1 MESKSSEKRFA
12 LIIDADNVS
21 AKYIKPITDELSKY
35 GTITYKR
42 IYGDWTSTLHAKW
55 KDSLLENSITPIQQF
70 SYTTGKNATDS
81 AMIIDAMDI
90 MYTGSVEGFCIVSSD
105 SDFTRLAS
113 RIRESG
119 LTVIGMGEKKTPVPF
134 RKACDIFTTLEL
146 LVGEGGKASRRG
158 HRGQAASNAGQ
169 GSGPSIEQ
177 VERAVA
183 DIVTDN
189 QNNGKATGLGEVGS
203 RLLKRYPDFDVRSYG
218 TNQLTK
224 LLGEFSSVQITK
236 DGNSVMVELTES
248 STAPADDR
256 AGDDGRTETA
266 VPADSENRADDNAAE
281 SQDGASEA
289 QESDKPRRSRRSRSR
304 RSRSKA
310 GSTGD
315 RAQSFDGESD
325 KAEPVLENKVE
336 IEEALS
342 SEDAVATGRHPHD
355 RVDDASRD
363 GAASV
368 GAAVVETIDGAQV
381 DATSADR
388 SEAGRAFDAADEASV
403 AQGDGE
409 ERAAHPEA
417 RDSRPARKRRK
428 PSRAQRPDK
437 MHEQTPEQL
446 IFDAVRDAGVD
457 GVGIVDLSKLV
468 RSTFKSF
475 KVRDHGFAQMRQY
488 IASLADIKVEKRGS
502 DYFAVLE
509 E

>member
-1 MESKSSEKRFA
+1 M
-12 LIIDADNVS
+12 
-21 AKYIKPITDELSKY
+21 
-35 GTITYKR
+35 
-42 IYGDWTSTLHAKW
+42 
-55 KDSLLENSITPIQQF
+55 
-70 SYTTGKNATDS
+70 
-81 AMIIDAMDI
+81 
-90 MYTGSVEGFCIVSSD
+90 
-105 SDFTRLAS
+105 
-113 RIRESG
+113 
-119 LTVIGMGEKKTPVPF
+119 
-134 RKACDIFTTLEL
+134 
-146 LVGEGGKASRRG
+146 GEGGKASRRG

-169 GSGPSIEQ
+169 GSGPSIDQ

-224 LLGEFSSVQITK
+224 LLGEFSSVQVTK

-248 STAPADDR
+248 SAALAGDR
-256 AGDDGRTETA
+256 AGDDGQAGTA
-266 VPADSENRADDNAAE
+266 VSSDSENQPEENAVE
-281 SQDGASEA
+281 SQQGASEA
-289 QESDKPRRSRRSRSR
+289 QEGDKPRRSRRSRSR

-325 KAEPVLENKVE
+325 KAEPVLEDKAEVE
-336 IEEALS
+336 ETLS
-342 SEDAVATGRHPHD
+342 SEEAGAKVRRPHD
-355 RVDDASRD
+355 RADHASHDGTVSVDA
-363 GAASV
+363 
-368 GAAVVETIDGAQV
+368 AAVETFDGAQA
-381 DATSADR
+381 DATSGDH

-403 AQGDGE
+403 AQEDGE
-409 ERAAHPEA
+409 ERAAQSEA
-417 RDSRPARKRRK
+417 RGSRPARKRRK
-428 PSRAQRPDK
+428 PSRAQRSEK
-437 MHEQTPEQL
+437 MDGQTPEQL

-475 KVRDHGFAQMRQY
+475 KVRDHGFAQMRLY

>member
-1 MESKSSEKRFA
+1 MDSKSSEKRFA

-177 VERAVA
+177 VERAVV

-256 AGDDGRTETA
+256 TGDDGRTGTA
-266 VPADSENRADDNAAE
+266 VPADPPKTELIDNAAE
-281 SQDGASEA
+281 PQDGASEA

-325 KAEPVLENKVE
+325 KAEPVLEDKVE
-336 IEEALS
+336 IEEAPS
-342 SEDAVATGRHPHD
+342 SEKAVATGRHSHD
-355 RVDDASRD
+355 RADDASHD

-368 GAAVVETIDGAQV
+368 DAAAVGTFDEAQA
-381 DATSADR
+381 DATSADH
-388 SEAGRAFDAADEASV
+388 SEASRAFDAADEASV
-403 AQGDGE
+403 AEEDGE
-409 ERAAHPEA
+409 EAFRPAVRP

-428 PSRAQRPDK
+428 LSRAQRS
-437 MHEQTPEQL
+437 E
-446 IFDAVRDAGVD
+446 
-457 GVGIVDLSKLV
+457 
-468 RSTFKSF
+468 
-475 KVRDHGFAQMRQY
+475 
-488 IASLADIKVEKRGS
+488 
-502 DYFAVLE
+502 
-509 E
+509 

>member
-1 MESKSSEKRFA
+1 M
-12 LIIDADNVS
+12 
-21 AKYIKPITDELSKY
+21 
-35 GTITYKR
+35 
-42 IYGDWTSTLHAKW
+42 
-55 KDSLLENSITPIQQF
+55 
-70 SYTTGKNATDS
+70 
-81 AMIIDAMDI
+81 
-90 MYTGSVEGFCIVSSD
+90 
-105 SDFTRLAS
+105 
-113 RIRESG
+113 
-119 LTVIGMGEKKTPVPF
+119 
-134 RKACDIFTTLEL
+134 
-146 LVGEGGKASRRG
+146 
-158 HRGQAASNAGQ
+158 
-169 GSGPSIEQ
+169 
-177 VERAVA
+177 A

-256 AGDDGRTETA
+256 TGDDGRAGTA

-281 SQDGASEA
+281 LQDGASEA

-310 GSTGD
+310 SSTGD

-325 KAEPVLENKVE
+325 KAEPVLEDKVE

-342 SEDAVATGRHPHD
+342 SEEAVATGRHSHGRAD
-355 RVDDASRD
+355 VASHD

-368 GAAVVETIDGAQV
+368 DAAAVGTFDGAQA
-381 DATSADR
+381 DATSADH

-403 AQGDGE
+403 ALEDGE
-409 ERAAHPEA
+409 ERAGQPEA
-417 RDSRPARKRRK
+417 WDSRPARKRRK
-428 PSRAQRPDK
+428 LSRAQRSEK
-437 MHEQTPEQL
+437 MHGQTPEQL